1 MKLENGAMTST
12 TPLDKETVSAIEK
25 LKQYTG
31 LKFRSEIIRFAV
43 FDTLNRYKKEF
54 NEQE

>member
-1 MKLENGAMTST
+1 MKLKNGAMTST
-12 TPLDKETVSAIEK
+12 TPLDKDTVEAIEK

-31 LKFRSEIIRFAV
+31 LTFRSEIIRFAV
-43 FDTLNRYKKEF
+43 FDTLNRYKKGL

>member
-1 MKLENGAMTST
+1 MKLKDGAMTST
-12 TPLDKETVSAIEK
+12 TPLDKETVDALEQ

-43 FDTLNRYKKEF
+43 FDTLNRYKKDF
-54 NEQE
+54 NEQR